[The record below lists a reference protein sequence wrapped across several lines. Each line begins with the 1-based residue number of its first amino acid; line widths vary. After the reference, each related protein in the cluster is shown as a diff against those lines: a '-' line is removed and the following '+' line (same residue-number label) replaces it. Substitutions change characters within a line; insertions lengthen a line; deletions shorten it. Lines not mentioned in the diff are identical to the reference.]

1 MYLKLLFITV
11 LSLNFGFWV
20 SPVRVSSEYSSLV
33 LTKQNLQ
40 ASGAEN
46 FNPILEAPPVIP
58 IAPPNPIPEEPKELI
73 TPVSKL
79 EEMKLE
85 TIQTDF
91 SNEQDNN
98 GQRNQFIQTTSQ
110 FRMNNGQK
118 FLFKTG
124 ANSFVMPGVESVTNI
139 PFQIGWEGKI
149 DTIKIQ
155 PSIGI
160 DLFNRLPIAINLHL
174 NAEVPIAPNLT
185 LSVAIDREPYKSN
198 AKVLE
203 NGISSWRYGPSLYW
217 QIDPKTSL
225 FSMYR
230 RGNYND
236 GNTENQSFSRLER
249 KIGQFSVSANLFT
262 WAYAQDMNPKSGYFS
277 PPDFLIYSGELAW
290 EGNVTDFLRCRLAA
304 SLGRQRVNGKM
315 SSGNGYQSRCTIKVS
330 PNIEADLGYALS
342 SEQSR
347 SVSTDGYNSRSI
359 TGQLRLSF

>member
-11 LSLNFGFWV
+11 WSLNFGFLA
-20 SPVRVSSEYSSLV
+20 SPVRASSEPRNNRSLV
-33 LTKQNLQ
+33 TIKQNLQ
-40 ASGAEN
+40 ANGAEN
-46 FNPILEAPPVIP
+46 FNPSLEVPPVIP
-58 IAPPNPIPEEPKELI
+58 IAPPNPKPEEPKESI
-73 TPVSKL
+73 IPVSKL
-79 EEMKLE
+79 EKMKLE
-85 TIQTDF
+85 NIQTDF

-149 DTIKIQ
+149 NTIKIQ

-174 NAEVPIAPNLT
+174 NAEVPIAPTLT
-185 LSVAIDREPYKSN
+185 LSVAIDHEPYKSS

-203 NGISSWRYGPSLYW
+203 NRISSWRYGPSLYW

-236 GNTENQSFSRLER
+236 GNTENLSHFLPMLTRHYKSKNRVVKNNHFWGSYL
-249 KIGQFSVSANLFT
+249 VHT
-262 WAYAQDMNPKSGYFS
+262 PK
-277 PPDFLIYSGELAW
+277 
-290 EGNVTDFLRCRLAA
+290 
-304 SLGRQRVNGKM
+304 
-315 SSGNGYQSRCTIKVS
+315 
-330 PNIEADLGYALS
+330 
-342 SEQSR
+342 
-347 SVSTDGYNSRSI
+347 
-359 TGQLRLSF
+359 